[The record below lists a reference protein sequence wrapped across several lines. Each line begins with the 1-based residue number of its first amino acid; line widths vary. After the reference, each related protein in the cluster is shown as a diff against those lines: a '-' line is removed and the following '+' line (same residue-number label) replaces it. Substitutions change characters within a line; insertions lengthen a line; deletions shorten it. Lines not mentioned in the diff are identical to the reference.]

1 MRYIESNRFDPY
13 FNLALEEYAFQ
24 ELSKEEPCF
33 ILWQNANTIVIGKYQ
48 NAAEEINSRYV
59 EEHGIKVVRRLSGGG
74 AVYHDMGNLNYTF
87 IVEQKEIEDFNFK
100 VFTKYVIDALRAFG
114 IQAEFTGRN
123 DIVIRGMKFC
133 GTAQY
138 AKQGKLMHHGCIM
151 VDSNLVNVA
160 EALKPPKAKF
170 QSKSV
175 KSVRSRV
182 TTINANAAQG
192 ITVNG
197 FKAELKKQI
206 MQQEAMK
213 PYRLTVED
221 MQRVQALK
229 REKYQTWE
237 WNYGRSPK
245 YNFQAE
251 QKFDFGLVTVH
262 ADIQN
267 CAINTIRIYG
277 DFFGSGEIQQLEEAL
292 IGEKI
297 DTGLAERIKKKIPV
311 DHYIKGMHAEDLAGL
326 LK

>member
-1 MRYIESNRFDPY
+1 M
-13 FNLALEEYAFQ
+13 
-24 ELSKEEPCF
+24 
-33 ILWQNANTIVIGKYQ
+33 
-48 NAAEEINSRYV
+48 
-59 EEHGIKVVRRLSGGG
+59 
-74 AVYHDMGNLNYTF
+74 
-87 IVEQKEIEDFNFK
+87 
-100 VFTKYVIDALRAFG
+100 IDALRAFG

-297 DTGLAERIKKKIPV
+297 DTGLAERIEKKIPV